1 MDVEVGL
8 LSLPCE
14 LHAMMLVQLS
24 WRDFASLRLANRPL
38 ADGAGLCMLERLK
51 AAAAAYASPAY
62 SKVLQHDKLASWPVR
77 SGALAVLL
85 PASEWAALV
94 STASPLL
101 EFWLRHE
108 LVAPQPVYLQYLC
121 AARPPD
127 RAVGPRGDTSGSF
140 YRPVVGPEQLAA
152 WATLRQLHLRALLR
166 YDATSLPGGGI
177 RGVVLLASDATL
189 GAALCDSQALVR
201 PPCVG
206 TVRGGTCA
214 AAGAPAPGRARRGR
228 ALAARP
234 ARRAGPP
241 PPIQPAEAT
250 SSIRP
255 AQCRLA

>member
-140 YRPVVGPEQLAA
+140 YRPVVGPEQLAVSHA
-152 WATLRQLHLRALLR
+152 LRQRP
-166 YDATSLPGGGI
+166 DAPEPLAA
-177 RGVVLLASDATL
+177 VVRR
-189 GAALCDSQALVR
+189 QQRQHER
-201 PPCVG
+201 PVH
-206 TVRGGTCA
+206 TRT
-214 AAGAPAPGRARRGR
+214 RARRFPTSTGLDWRCSLRRGR
-228 ALAARP
+228 PNSRGLVLGARISKRSVACWTP
-234 ARRAGPP
+234 GLGR
-241 PPIQPAEAT
+241 
-250 SSIRP
+250 
-255 AQCRLA
+255 